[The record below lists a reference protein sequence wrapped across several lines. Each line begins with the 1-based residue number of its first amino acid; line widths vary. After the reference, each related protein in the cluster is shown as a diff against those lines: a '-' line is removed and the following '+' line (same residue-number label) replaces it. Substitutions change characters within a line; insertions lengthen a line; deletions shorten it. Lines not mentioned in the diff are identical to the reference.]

1 MMILYVSNQP
11 KSLCVPTSGQI
22 CISVSQSIGSSKSV
36 NKRKNSL
43 LSDDLLQGINDTMFD
58 NPFTNQQRLTI
69 ISLVTMKMIRH

>member
-1 MMILYVSNQP
+1 MMILYVSSQP